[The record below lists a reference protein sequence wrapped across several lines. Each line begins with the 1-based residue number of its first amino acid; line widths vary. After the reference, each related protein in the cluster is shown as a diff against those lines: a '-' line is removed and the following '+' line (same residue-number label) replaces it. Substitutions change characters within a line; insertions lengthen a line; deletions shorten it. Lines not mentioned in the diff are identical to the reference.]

1 MHNPIICA
9 IDTEDLDFACKLVK
23 QLKDCV
29 GAVKLGLEFFVANG
43 APGVQRIADIGTP
56 IFLDLKFHD
65 IPNTVSA
72 AVREACKLDI
82 FMLTVHIAGG
92 EAMLQ
97 SVLEAAEGRVKIIGV
112 TVLTHIGNVQGE
124 VLNLAKAAHMLGL
137 DGVVCAADEAPH
149 IKEIIAKENFLVIT
163 PGIRPEGSPRNEQKR
178 VATPQ
183 HAVAVG
189 ADYIVLGRP
198 ITTSK
203 NPKGTVM
210 QILDSIGL
218 Q

>member
-9 IDTEDLDFACKLVK
+9 IDTENLDFACKLVK

-43 APGVQRIADIGTP
+43 APGVQKIADIGTP

-72 AVREACKLDI
+72 AVRAACKLDI

-97 SVLEAAEGRVKIIGV
+97 SALEAAEGRVKIIGV

-137 DGVVCAADEAPH
+137 DGVVCAADEALH
-149 IKEIIAKENFLVIT
+149 IKEVIAKENFLVIT

-183 HAVAVG
+183 QAVAMG
-189 ADYIVLGRP
+189 TDYIVLGRP

-203 NPKGTVM
+203 DPKGTVM

>member
-9 IDTEDLDFACKLVK
+9 IDTENLDFACKLAR
-23 QLKDCV
+23 QLKDYV

-43 APGVQRIADIGTP
+43 ASGVKKISDIGVP

-72 AVREACKLDI
+72 AVRAACKLDI

-97 SVLEAAEGRVKIIGV
+97 AALEAAGGKVKIIGV
-112 TVLTHIGNVQGE
+112 TVLTHIESAQEE
-124 VLNLAKAAHMLGL
+124 VLNLARMARMLGL
-137 DGVVCAADEAPH
+137 DGVVCAAAEASS
-149 IKEIIAKENFLVIT
+149 IKEATAKENFLVVT
-163 PGIRPEGSPRNEQKR
+163 PGIRPECSPKNEQRR

-183 HAVAVG
+183 QAVAMGV
-189 ADYIVLGRP
+189 DYIVLGRP
-198 ITTSK
+198 ITASK
-203 NPKGTVM
+203 DPRGAVI
-210 QILDSIGL
+210 QILSSIGL